1 MIGTVVVKISIPN
14 GEYEIDD
21 SVKVKAVAECVS
33 NRLSG
38 YSDRPDTYED
48 EYDGIEVY
56 DEDDIVNYV
65 LDKYGD
71 CDYDWYIDEESFEV
85 E

>member
-21 SVKVKAVAECVS
+21 SVKVKATAEVVS
-33 NRLSG
+33 ERLSG
-38 YSDRPDTYED
+38 YSDRYDTYHD
-48 EYDGIEVY
+48 YYDDIEVY

>member
-21 SVKVKAVAECVS
+21 SVKVKATANVVS
-33 NRLSG
+33 DCLSG

-48 EYDGIEVY
+48 YYEDIEVY
-56 DEDDIVNYV
+56 DENDIDDYV
-65 LDKYGD
+65 LDKYGVV
-71 CDYDWYIDEESFEV
+71 DYDWYIDEESFEV

>member
-21 SVKVKAVAECVS
+21 SVKVKATANVVS
-33 NRLSG
+33 DCLSG
-38 YSDRPDTYED
+38 YSDRPCTYQDDYED
-48 EYDGIEVY
+48 IEVY
-56 DEDDIVNYV
+56 DEYDILDYV
-65 LDKYGD
+65 LENYGD
-71 CDYDWYIDEESFEV
+71 IDYDWYIDEESFEV